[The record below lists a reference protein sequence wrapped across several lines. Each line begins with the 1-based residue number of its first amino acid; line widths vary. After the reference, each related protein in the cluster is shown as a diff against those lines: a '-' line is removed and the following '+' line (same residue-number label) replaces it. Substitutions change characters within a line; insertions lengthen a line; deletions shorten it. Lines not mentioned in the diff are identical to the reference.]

1 MPAEAAPAPSEG
13 FTEPITPAEAGL
25 PGFNNR

>member
-1 MPAEAAPAPSEG
+1 MPAEAAPAPIEG

-25 PGFNNR
+25 PGFNR